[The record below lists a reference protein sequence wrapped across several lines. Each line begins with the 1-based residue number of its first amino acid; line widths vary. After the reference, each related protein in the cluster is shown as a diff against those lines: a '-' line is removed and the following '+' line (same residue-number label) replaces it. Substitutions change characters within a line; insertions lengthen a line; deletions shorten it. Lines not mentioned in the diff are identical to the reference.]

1 MHADICNGVYLMDY
15 ESLIQKLPGVARP
28 VKRLTF
34 KQKLKWT
41 FAGLLFYFILSEIA
55 VWGVSSVAIA
65 QFQALEDIMGASFG
79 SLITLGIGPIVTS
92 SIFLQLLT
100 GSGIIN
106 WDMSTHHGKV
116 MFQGTQKIL
125 TYVLCFVEAAAY
137 TLMGAIQPMNFLPL
151 TVGLVIFQIALGG
164 IIIVFLDEVI
174 TKWGFG
180 SGVSLFIAAGVS
192 KQIFIRL
199 FNPLGTA
206 GTPSGVIPHFISS
219 ILSGMPDFMSLIPVA
234 TTLFIFGIV
243 VYAQAMR
250 VEIPLAFGSIR
261 GFGRKWP
268 LKFIYTSVIP
278 VILAA
283 ALLINFKVWG
293 QLLASRGFPI
303 LGTFSPD
310 GVPLTG
316 LVHYLNPPSN
326 FIWNLLT
333 FNIIFDEVLRVI
345 IYTGF
350 FVGASVIFSIFWMH
364 SANMDSRAVAKQ
376 IQNSGMQI
384 PGFRRDIRVVERV
397 LDRYIPGLAVLGGAF
412 VGLLAAFA
420 DFTGAL
426 AGGTGILLA
435 VMIIYQLYEQISTQ
449 HAEDMY
455 PSLRKYMGKG

>member
-1 MHADICNGVYLMDY
+1 MDY

-28 VKRLTF
+28 VNRLTF

-41 FAGLLFYFILSEIA
+41 LAGLLFYYILSEIA
-55 VWGVSSVAIA
+55 LWGVSSVAIA

-199 FNPLGTA
+199 FNPLGTT

-268 LKFIYTSVIP
+268 LKFIYPSVIP

-293 QLLASRGFPI
+293 QLLASRGFPL

-316 LVHYLNPPSN
+316 FVHYLNPPSN

-350 FVGASVIFSIFWMH
+350 FVTASVVFSIFWMH
-364 SANMDSRAVAKQ
+364 SANMDSHAVAKQ
-376 IQNSGMQI
+376 IQDSGMQI

>member
-1 MHADICNGVYLMDY
+1 MNY

-28 VKRLTF
+28 LKRLTF
-34 KQKLKWT
+34 KEKLKWT
-41 FAGLLFYFILSEIA
+41 LAGLLFYYILSEIA
-55 VWGVSSVAIA
+55 IWGVSSVAIA

-79 SLITLGIGPIVTS
+79 SIITLGIGPIVTS

-106 WDMSTHHGKV
+106 WDLSTHHGKV

-137 TLMGAIQPMNFLPL
+137 TLMGAIQPMNFLPM

-174 TKWGFG
+174 SKWGFG

-192 KQIFIRL
+192 KQIFVRL
-199 FNPLGTA
+199 FNPLGDA
-206 GTPSGVIPHFISS
+206 GSPSGVIPHFISS
-219 ILSGMPDFMSLIPVA
+219 LLSGMPDFMSLVPVA
-234 TTLFIFGIV
+234 TTLFIFGLV

-283 ALLINFKVWG
+283 ALFINFKVWG

-303 LGTFSPD
+303 LGTFSAD
-310 GVPLTG
+310 GAPLTG
-316 LVHYLNPPSN
+316 LVHYLNPPTN

-333 FNIIFDEVLRVI
+333 FNIVFDEVLRVI
-345 IYTGF
+345 IYTSF

-364 SANMDSRAVAKQ
+364 SANMDSHAVAKQ

-449 HAEDMY
+449 HMEDMY
-455 PSLRKYMGKG
+455 PSLRKFMGKV

>member
-1 MHADICNGVYLMDY
+1 MDY

-28 VKRLTF
+28 LKRLTF
-34 KQKLKWT
+34 KEKLKWT
-41 FAGLLFYFILSEIA
+41 LAGLLFYYILSEIA

-79 SLITLGIGPIVTS
+79 SIITLGIGPIVTS

-106 WDMSTHHGKV
+106 WDLSTHHGKV

-137 TLMGAIQPMNFLPL
+137 TLMGAIEPMNFLPL
-151 TVGLVIFQIALGG
+151 TVTLVIFQIALGG

-174 TKWGFG
+174 SKWGFG

-192 KQIFIRL
+192 KQIFVRL
-199 FNPLGTA
+199 FNPLGDA
-206 GTPSGVIPHFISS
+206 GSPSGVIPHFISS
-219 ILSGMPDFMSLIPVA
+219 LLSGMPDFMSLVPVA
-234 TTLFIFGIV
+234 TTLFIFGLV

-303 LGTFSPD
+303 LGTFSAD

-316 LVHYLNPPSN
+316 LVHYLNPPTN

-333 FNIIFDEVLRVI
+333 FNIVFDEVLRVI

-364 SANMDSRAVAKQ
+364 SANMDSHAVAKQ

-449 HAEDMY
+449 HMEDMY
-455 PSLRKYMGKG
+455 PSLRKFMGKV

>member
-1 MHADICNGVYLMDY
+1 MDY
-15 ESLIQKLPGVARP
+15 ETLIQKLPGVARP

-34 KQKLKWT
+34 KDKVKWT
-41 FAGLLFYFILSEIA
+41 LAGLLFYYILSEIA

-79 SLITLGIGPIVTS
+79 SIITLGIGPIVTS

-106 WDMSTHHGKV
+106 WDLSTHHGKV

-125 TYVLCFVEAAAY
+125 TFVLCFVEAAAY

-151 TVGLVIFQIALGG
+151 TVTLVIFQIALGG

-174 TKWGFG
+174 SKWGFG

-192 KQIFIRL
+192 KQIFLRL
-199 FNPLGTA
+199 FNPLGTT
-206 GTPSGVIPHFISS
+206 GTPSGIIPHFGTSV
-219 ILSGMPDFMSLIPVA
+219 LSGAPDFMSLLPIA
-234 TTLFIFGIV
+234 TTLFIFGLV

-310 GVPLTG
+310 GSPLSG
-316 LVHYLNPPSN
+316 FAYYLSPPSN
-326 FIWNLLT
+326 FIWNVIT
-333 FNIIFDEVLRVI
+333 MNIVFDDVIRVVL
-345 IYTGF
+345 YTGF
-350 FVGASVIFSIFWMH
+350 FMCASVLFSIFWMH

-376 IQNSGMQI
+376 IQGSGMQI
-384 PGFRRDIRVVERV
+384 PGFRRDIRVVERI
-397 LDRYIPGLAVLGGAF
+397 LDRYIPALAVLGGAF

-420 DFTGAL
+420 DLTGAL

-449 HAEDMY
+449 HMEDMN
-455 PSLRKYMGKG
+455 PALRKFMGKL

>member
-1 MHADICNGVYLMDY
+1 MDY

-28 VKRLTF
+28 LKRLTF
-34 KQKLKWT
+34 KEKLKWT
-41 FAGLLFYFILSEIA
+41 LAGLLFYYILSEIA

-79 SLITLGIGPIVTS
+79 SIITLGIGPIVTS

-106 WDMSTHHGKV
+106 WDLSTHHGKV

-137 TLMGAIQPMNFLPL
+137 TLMGAIEPMNFLPL
-151 TVGLVIFQIALGG
+151 TVTLVIFQIALGG

-174 TKWGFG
+174 SKWGFG

-192 KQIFIRL
+192 KQIFVRL
-199 FNPLGTA
+199 FNPLGDA
-206 GTPSGVIPHFISS
+206 GSPSGVIPHFISS
-219 ILSGMPDFMSLIPVA
+219 LLSGMPDFMSLVPVA
-234 TTLFIFGIV
+234 TTLFIFGLV

-303 LGTFSPD
+303 LGTFSAD
-310 GVPLTG
+310 GAPLTG
-316 LVHYLNPPSN
+316 LVHYLNPPTN

-333 FNIIFDEVLRVI
+333 FNIVFDEVLRVI
-345 IYTGF
+345 IYTTF

-364 SANMDSRAVAKQ
+364 SANMDSHAVAKQ

-449 HAEDMY
+449 HMEDMY
-455 PSLRKYMGKG
+455 PSLRKFMGKV